1 MPKHGHTRYLVAH
14 TRGLE
19 GVTLKTGS
27 YCRNRIRGRYH
38 RHHLKI
44 HEIGPAVHPLLKER
58 ALIALHH
65 LKAPAEIGVNPTR
78 NVPQSLRRQ
87 PALVTE
93 TPVHGDGVTISE
105 VFNNHVQHPYNHPS
119 PTAEKRS
126 NSSATCLR
134 CWKKSSSRIFS
145 LGAWPLLCA
154 YPQPV
159 PTVGI
164 PNCALSSCIGPVAAI
179 NGDTSG
185 SRP

>member
-1 MPKHGHTRYLVAH
+1 MRESRRFRAGAQWPLPHPRTSSPPPPQNPRERPSGPSIAQGARA
-14 TRGLE
+14 
-19 GVTLKTGS
+19 
-27 YCRNRIRGRYH
+27 YCTPSP
-38 RHHLKI
+38 
-44 HEIGPAVHPLLKER
+44 E
-58 ALIALHH
+58 
-65 LKAPAEIGVNPTR
+65 APAEIGVNPTR

-105 VFNNHVQHPYNHPS
+105 VFNNHVQPPYNHPS

-154 YPQPV
+154 
-159 PTVGI
+159 
-164 PNCALSSCIGPVAAI
+164 
-179 NGDTSG
+179 
-185 SRP
+185 

>member
-1 MPKHGHTRYLVAH
+1 EPG
-14 TRGLE
+14 
-19 GVTLKTGS
+19 
-27 YCRNRIRGRYH
+27 RNGRCRIRGRHH

-145 LGAWPLLCA
+145 LGTRRKSIVAAARCGS
-154 YPQPV
+154 
-159 PTVGI
+159 TVFD
-164 PNCALSSCIGPVAAI
+164 PGPVYPDSI
-179 NGDTSG
+179 PQIVHVGWYRLRLTSCSPETP
-185 SRP
+185 SRN